1 MDNYYINYK
10 IINIKIM
17 NERNLKD
24 NKKMII
30 KGRQTGFTLIELLVV
45 IAIIGLLASISLVAL
60 NSARE
65 KARNSRRITDMKQ
78 IQTALELRYN
88 EEKDYPTSLTFGS
101 GQITDTDT
109 GTTTV
114 YMDKI
119 PSNPQPRDD
128 GGCDGDEYT
137 YSTSDANITYS
148 LDYCVGG
155 ATGGISEGKH
165 TATPAGLA
173 SE

>member
-1 MDNYYINYK
+1 
-10 IINIKIM
+10 M
-17 NERNLKD
+17 NEKNLKD
-24 NKKMII
+24 NKKMMI

-65 KARNSRRITDMKQ
+65 KARNSRRVGDIKQ

-88 EEKDYPTSLTFGS
+88 EDKNYPASGSLDFGS
-101 GQITDTDT
+101 GEITNSAS
-109 GTTTV
+109 TTV
-114 YMDKI
+114 YMDEI

-128 GGCDGDEYT
+128 GGCPGDEYS
-137 YSTSDANITYS
+137 YSTDDQNITYS
-148 LDYCVGG
+148 LKYCVGG
-155 ATGGISEGKH
+155 ATGGVSGGVVH

>member
-1 MDNYYINYK
+1 
-10 IINIKIM
+10 M
-17 NERNLKD
+17 NEKNFKD
-24 NKKMII
+24 NKKVII

-65 KARNSRRITDMKQ
+65 KARNSRRVTDMKQ

-88 EEKDYPTSLTFGS
+88 EDKNYPPSGSLDFGS
-101 GQITDTDT
+101 GQITNEA
-109 GTTTV
+109 TTTV

-128 GGCDGDEYT
+128 GTCTDSEYSYDT
-137 YSTSDANITYS
+137 TDANITYS
-148 LDYCVGG
+148 LGYCVSG
-155 ATGGISEGKH
+155 ATGGVSKGDH
-165 TATPAGLA
+165 TATPAGLE